1 METDCQVK
9 RALRRILEG
18 LSQMCPEQRDPDKQ
32 GQ

>member
-1 METDCQVK
+1 MKTDCQGK
-9 RALRRILEG
+9 RGLSRVMEG